1 MSHRAPRLLAL
12 LLPGLLLFADTASAQ
27 GGFAVYVNTTEDL
40 PVQANHCLPQQDC
53 PLRSAIERIEGA
65 GMQGTIRACFE
76 PGTPGAKR
84 CSPLAKPLSREDPG
98 YDAATGKWY
107 FEFAENGLAYSLSQN
122 GTTIDFSLDIEGWSS
137 PADNKIVITPG
148 AGQLEHAFVIESS
161 GNTFKGFDVEGDFQ
175 IAAFV
180 VRQGLLGEGAT
191 NNQFG
196 PGLALYGIRPAVG
209 IQIRDRSSSGNRV
222 LGNWC
227 GITGDGTVRRPLQ
240 DDCVQVTLGSSGNTI
255 GGVGADQNVFAA
267 STLGSGVSI
276 TQDAN
281 GNKVIGNRFGLD
293 LAGQPA
299 GLQAGVTVKV
309 GSNDTEIAD
318 NTIAGVETS
327 GISVYDG
334 SYRTV
339 IHENLI
345 GLRSDAE
352 TCAGNGQLGIQ
363 INNGVN
369 ATRIER
375 NFVACNDKGGISIAG
390 ASARGNR
397 ISQNAVWNNNG
408 IGIQVSQG
416 ANAGVKAPK
425 INSASPARV
434 VGSASSCR
442 GGDVEIYSDEKGEA
456 RWYEG
461 AVKAEATTGLFI
473 FEAPGPI
480 AHKFVTASCTD
491 TNGNSSALSEPVA
504 VQGGGGNTPT
514 QTPTRVPATPD
525 PNATPLPTLYNLFAP
540 AVFKNHGSR

>member
-1 MSHRAPRLLAL
+1 MSYRVPRLLAL
-12 LLPGLLLFADTASAQ
+12 LLPCLFLLSSSASAQ

-40 PVQANHCLPQQDC
+40 PGQANHCLPQQDC
-53 PLRSAIERIEGA
+53 PLRSAIERIESA
-65 GMQGTIRACFE
+65 GMQGTIRACYE

-107 FEFAENGLAYSLSQN
+107 FEFAENGLAYSLSEN
-122 GTTIDFSLDIEGWSS
+122 GTTFDFTLDVEDWSS
-137 PADNKIVITPG
+137 PADNKIVIAPG
-148 AGQLEHAFVIESS
+148 PGQLEHAFVIESS

-180 VRQGLLGEGAT
+180 VRQGLLGDGAT

-240 DDCVQVTLGSSGNTI
+240 DDCVQITYGSGGNTI
-255 GGVGADQNVFAA
+255 GGDGANRNIFAA

-276 TQDAN
+276 TQDSS
-281 GNKVIGNRFGLD
+281 GNKVIGNLFGLD
-293 LAGQPA
+293 VAGQPA
-299 GLQAGVTVKV
+299 GLQAGVTVKI
-309 GSNDTEIAD
+309 GSNDTEIAANIVSGAD
-318 NTIAGVETS
+318 TS

-334 SYRTV
+334 SYRTH
-339 IHENLI
+339 IHDNLI
-345 GLRSDAE
+345 GLQADAE

-369 ATRIER
+369 ETRIER
-375 NFVACNDKGGISIAG
+375 NSVACNDKGGISIAG
-390 ASARGNR
+390 SGARANLITR
-397 ISQNAVWNNNG
+397 NAVWNNNG

-416 ANAGVKAPK
+416 ANGGVKPPK
-425 INSASPARV
+425 INSASARRV
-434 VGSASSCR
+434 VGTASSCR
-442 GGDVEIYSDEKGEA
+442 GGDVEIFSDERGEA

-461 AVKAEATTGLFI
+461 TVKAEATTGLFI
-473 FEAPGPI
+473 FEAPASI
-480 AHKFVTASCTD
+480 DRKFVTANCTD
-491 TNGNSSALSEPVA
+491 INRNSSALSEPVSI
-504 VQGGGGNTPT
+504 QGGGNTPT
-514 QTPTRVPATPD
+514 QVPTAVPPTPD
-525 PNATPLPTLYNLFAP
+525 PNATSVPQLYNLFAP
-540 AVFKNHGSR
+540 VVFKTFGSR